1 MTKKE
6 NQRKVISTDSGRREL
21 SEKLRGKNADR
32 ETMLLAALL
41 LDRDGFLIS
50 EMRLKIMG
58 LEARCRALTQKCDY
72 LSAVRKDVTP

>member
-1 MTKKE
+1 MTYDEKKLRE
-6 NQRKVISTDSGRREL
+6 AETDIGRVNLAKR
-21 SEKLRGKNADR
+21 LRGKDVDR
-32 ETMLLAALL
+32 ETLYQAALL